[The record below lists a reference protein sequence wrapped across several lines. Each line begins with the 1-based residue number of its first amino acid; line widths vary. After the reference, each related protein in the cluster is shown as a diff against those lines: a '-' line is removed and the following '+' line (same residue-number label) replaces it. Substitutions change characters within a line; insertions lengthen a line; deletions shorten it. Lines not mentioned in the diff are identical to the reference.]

1 MANATAA
8 SSQQPSTDAM
18 PATVVVTTAPAPTGS
33 NAGRKRRS
41 CDLCSRRKVKCDKQK
56 PCRNCVKYSGKCVFP
71 AGKAAL
77 TEVAAA
83 PELVAMLLRLEK
95 VVQTLEPREP
105 ERPQANTT
113 PLPTPPVSDRDQDRP
128 PTSAPR
134 PTTGGATAGGG
145 AEAPVQDEI
154 ICLDDH
160 THTPD
165 LSRDSVARTRVDE
178 DGGKIIV
185 DAGRDT
191 YVRRW
196 FWDTQNAE
204 VSFQSVTKMIY
215 PGCLL

>member
-1 MANATAA
+1 MTNATTA
-8 SSQQPSTDAM
+8 SSQQPSDAAS
-18 PATVVVTTAPAPTGS
+18 ATVAVTTAPAQTS

-56 PCRNCVKYSGKCVFP
+56 PCRNCVKYGGECVFP
-71 AGKAAL
+71 AGKAIQ
-77 TEVAAA
+77 TGVAVA
-83 PELVAMLLRLEK
+83 PELVAMLQRLEK

-113 PLPTPPVSDRDQDRP
+113 PLPTLPECDRDQDRP

-134 PTTGGATAGGG
+134 PTTGDATTGGG

-154 ICLDDH
+154 ICLEDH
-160 THTPD
+160 THAPE
-165 LSRDSVARTRVDE
+165 LSRECIAKAREDE

-196 FWDTQNAE
+196 FWDTHNAE
-204 VSFQSVTKMIY
+204 VGF
-215 PGCLL
+215 C